1 MIDREDWVHI
11 DEHNKRVEYL
21 EERKRELEQVVEDMD
36 YDARYI
42 LALVMG
48 IKQRAVDQKY
58 WDIVG
63 QCDYIIDLH
72 TAMDHVEALK
82 ILKSDAEA

>member
-11 DEHNKRVEYL
+11 EEHNKRVEYL

-48 IKQRAVDQKY
+48 VKQRAIDQKY

-63 QCDYIIDLH
+63 QCDYIIGLH
-72 TAMDHVEALK
+72 TAMDHVAALK
-82 ILKSDAEA
+82 ILNEDAEV